1 MTLAD
6 LVAAL
11 ARHDVTPTSLHY
23 DLPRPG
29 DQPSDPTAAHWSISV
44 SSCVAFLTLAAQWKG
59 KRDDRTH
66 WGITTYHADCG
77 PHGLLSHPCH
87 AGLPCFEHGAARPV
101 SKSAPRRPA
110 GTSVGVP
117 KVAPKLASSDLL
129 ADALDG
135 AA

>member
-77 PHGLLSHPCH
+77 PYGLLSHPCH
-87 AGLPCFEHGAARPV
+87 AGLPCFEHGAPV
-101 SKSAPRRPA
+101 EAEP
-110 GTSVGVP
+110 T
-117 KVAPKLASSDLL
+117 LL
-129 ADALDG
+129 DALEG
-135 AA
+135 S